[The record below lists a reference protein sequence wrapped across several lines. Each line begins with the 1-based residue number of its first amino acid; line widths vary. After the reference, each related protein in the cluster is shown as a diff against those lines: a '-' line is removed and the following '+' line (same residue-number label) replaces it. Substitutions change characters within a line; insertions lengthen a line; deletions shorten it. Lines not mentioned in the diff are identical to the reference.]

1 MEGGVWSEVDIRDCV
16 SIQAQQFLVEAESIQ
31 AGHLMNIH
39 ELLYSMSGVRLY
51 TSSVVGGGGPGG
63 EVSVTGGDLRAVGRY
78 LMEVA
83 RLLVE
88 SAHGPATEDHRQ
100 LLEVSRGSVLLYTI
114 Q

>member
-16 SIQAQQFLVEAESIQ
+16 SILAQQFLVEAESIR

-51 TSSVVGGGGPGG
+51 TSSVVGGGSGG

-78 LMEVA
+78 MMEVA

-88 SAHGPATEDHRQ
+88 SAHGPVTEDHRQ